1 MALGSTQ
8 FLTEMSTKN
17 ISWGLGGGVR
27 SWPMRSAELYQLHV
41 PTVLKTG
48 SLNLLET
55 LGSVQAC
62 TVIALPFE
70 ARSQN

>member
-17 ISWGLGGGVR
+17 ISWGLGGGVG

-48 SLNLLET
+48 SLNLLEHS
-55 LGSVQAC
+55 GPVRAC
-62 TVIALPFE
+62 NGIALP
-70 ARSQN
+70 N